1 MIDRYRYPSPPA
13 GRPRRQTAVTKL
25 AAVFGGALVCLG
37 ALAAPAL
44 AQSPNN
50 WTQPFA
56 PFRVIGP
63 VYYVGSAGLSSWLI
77 KTPKG
82 LILLDVGVPGN
93 ADMVEKNIQALGF
106 HLHDVNILL
115 NSHAH
120 FDHSGGLAKL
130 KTDTGAVLMASA
142 GDRYALE
149 KGVYPGSESLHVLD
163 FPPVKVDRVLKDG
176 DKVSLGGV
184 TLTARMTPGH
194 TAGCT
199 SYLLPLRDNGQP
211 HTAIFFCS
219 ATIAF
224 NRLTPNPQYP
234 GIVADYRKTFA
245 LAKTLKADIYFAPHA
260 EMFDLAGK
268 RARIAPGQPNPFV
281 DPGEF
286 QRAVARFE
294 TDFDTGLAKQQAA
307 KP

>member
-1 MIDRYRYPSPPA
+1 MK
-13 GRPRRQTAVTKL
+13 PRSLWGWAWV
-25 AAVFGGALVCLG
+25 
-37 ALAAPAL
+37 ALAVL
-44 AQSPNN
+44 AGTAAAQGTN

-77 KTPKG
+77 KTRKG

-93 ADMVEKNIQALGF
+93 ANLVEKNIQALGF
-106 HLHDVNILL
+106 RLKDVKVLL

-130 KTDTGAVLMASA
+130 KADTGAMLMASA

-149 KGVYPGSESLHVLD
+149 KGVYPGSESQHVLD
-163 FPPVKVDRVLKDG
+163 FPPVKVDRVLNDG

-184 TLTARMTPGH
+184 TLTARITPGH

-199 SYLLPLRDNGQP
+199 SYLLPLTEAGQS
-211 HTAIFFCS
+211 HTAFFFCS
-219 ATIAF
+219 ASIGV
-224 NRLTPNPQYP
+224 NRLVGDPQYP

-245 LAKTLKADIYFAPHA
+245 LLKTIKADVYLAPHA
-260 EMFDLAGK
+260 EFFDLPGK
-268 RARIAPGQPNPFV
+268 RARLVAGQPNPFV
-281 DPGEF
+281 NPDEL
-286 QRAVARFE
+286 QHAVTAFE
-294 TDFDTGLAKQQAA
+294 TAFDAGLAKQEAQKASPA
-307 KP
+307 RTTP